1 MLTRKML
8 AQNGYRYPI
17 ESPDLKLY
25 HSRLTCPPLFVA
37 GAIGTDPAN
46 INENFAWELPT
57 TQLFSILDFGVENRV
72 TWNHR
77 PIAPKILQ
85 KCWPRSDFSQPQHRP
100 DPGHDGNGG
109 GKFGPGQWRDNVVVK
124 PSWGQFWNP
133 QPSVN
138 GVNHV
143 NNSHPSP
150 QRSMSASQPNFS
162 GYQLTPRDQ
171 VNIDDKVVSCCIPRP
186 VLNAAV
192 GRGENFLSINKA
204 ARNKLFKRRRLN
216 FSRKQAAP

>member
-1 MLTRKML
+1 MLFREQKQVDIIISLKANNLTPVMLTRKML

-25 HSRLTCPPLFVA
+25 HSRLTCAPLFVA

-46 INENFAWELPT
+46 IDKNFAWELPT

-72 TWNHR
+72 MWNHR

-85 KCWPRSDFSQPQHRP
+85 KRWPRSDFSQPQHRP
-100 DPGHDGNGG
+100 DPGHDGNNG
-109 GKFGPGQWRDNVVVK
+109 GKFGPGQRRDNVVVK

-143 NNSHPSP
+143 DNSHPSP
-150 QRSMSASQPNFS
+150 
-162 GYQLTPRDQ
+162 
-171 VNIDDKVVSCCIPRP
+171 
-186 VLNAAV
+186 
-192 GRGENFLSINKA
+192 
-204 ARNKLFKRRRLN
+204 N